1 MQIARAVAQSFKTET
16 TLKFTPQR
24 ARIDATKYKIAIAP
38 MHQKLILLS
47 PQVLIPELL
56 LVVFFDEVDEED
68 VCFVSVVFVVF
79 FAVDFAGLDADF
91 FASAIIFLLCLN
103 SIIFYHKAK

>member
-56 LVVFFDEVDEED
+56 LVVFFEEVEEE

-79 FAVDFAGLDADF
+79 LDAGLDVDF
-91 FASAIIFLLCLN
+91 FASAIIFLLCLI
-103 SIIFYHKAK
+103 SIIFYHNAK